1 MDPLAP
7 YLAFRARSGELAETD
22 DLDAVLG
29 LSPAG
34 AGRAGVAALLE
45 SEVTGFSTQPPPRG
59 AMTLIAVG
67 PAVPLAELPA
77 SYLAA
82 GRVLA
87 AAETFGLAGLHD
99 LASAG
104 LHAAVIEDAD
114 LGDALVELLVEP
126 VRRAA
131 GGEDVLASVREW
143 LAAGMRV
150 EPAAARLFVHPNTVR
165 YRLRRYAE
173 LTGAELGETEEALR
187 VWWALQRDLA
197 VAARAE
203 G

>member
-1 MDPLAP
+1 MDPLIP
-7 YLAFRARSGELAETD
+7 YLAFRARGGDLAEAGELDSA
-22 DLDAVLG
+22 LG
-29 LSPAG
+29 LDRVS
-34 AGRAGVAALLE
+34 AGRVGVAAVLE
-45 SEVTGFSTQPPPRG
+45 SELTGFSSQPPPRG
-59 AMTLIAVG
+59 ALPLIAVG

-87 AAETFGLAGLHD
+87 AAETFGLVGIHD
-99 LASAG
+99 LSSAG

-126 VRRAA
+126 VRRAS

-173 LTGAELGETEEALR
+173 LTGAELSETEEALR

-197 VAARAE
+197 IAARAE
-203 G
+203 D